1 MSPPTNKHGICW
13 SLSNCLPFRSTWVY
27 SPLILIESLAFW
39 FCSHLFV
46 CLYFF
51 FIFGPRVYLSTFIY
65 DCFITSWYLLRSL
78 PAYSRFFQKDKAT
91 ADNAHNAGQFTI
103 YQRLLI
109 LKTFYD
115 RYARLIKFTA
125 AGINP

>member
-1 MSPPTNKHGICW
+1 M
-13 SLSNCLPFRSTWVY
+13 
-27 SPLILIESLAFW
+27 
-39 FCSHLFV
+39 
-46 CLYFF
+46 
-51 FIFGPRVYLSTFIY
+51 FIY
-65 DCFITSWYLLRSL
+65 LHSFTIVL
-78 PAYSRFFQKDKAT
+78 SRRGIYCVPFLHIPVSQKDKAT
-91 ADNAHNAGQFTI
+91 ADNADNAGQFTI

>member
-13 SLSNCLPFRSTWVY
+13 TLRNCLPFRSTWVH

-39 FCSHLFV
+39 FCSIYLFV
-46 CLYFF
+46 
-51 FIFGPRVYLSTFIY
+51 FIFFLFLDHVFIY
-65 DCFITSWYLLRSL
+65 LHSFTIVL
-78 PAYSRFFQKDKAT
+78 SRRGIYCVSFRYIPVSQKDKAT
-91 ADNAHNAGQFTI
+91 ADNADNAGQFTI